1 MSTLSIP
8 AKLPMLK
15 THSAR
20 NNRLARGMAR
30 GLTCFAATLMLAGVV
45 LGITKPP
52 AESTEAAYRK
62 SIYVSL
68 LVGGGGLLWGLL
80 SFPRPL
86 SAVSRDRAPLPTS
99 ETWTDWRN
107 FIVVRKVKESEEITS
122 FYLKPEDGQP
132 IPNFQPGQFLTI
144 RLNIP
149 GQARPVIRTY
159 SLSDYTPNSEYYRLS
174 IKREPA
180 PKGTD
185 VPPGLAS
192 NFMHD
197 HVTEGTVIPAKPPN
211 GKFVLDVTRSL
222 PAVFISNGVGITP
235 MISMAKAITH
245 HQRDRHF
252 WFLHGARDGRFHAF
266 RQEVDAIAKQNVHA
280 QVHYR
285 YSRPQLADEGRYHST
300 GYIDAALLQQ
310 QVLPEI
316 EKIYGSTEAEYF
328 LCGSPAFMQSL
339 RAGLA
344 TLGVPDSRVLYES
357 FGPEK
362 RLAPVS
368 EPASAVEPN
377 QQGSE
382 IVFSQSGETF
392 TWHPE
397 DGTIL
402 EFAESR
408 GLNPAY
414 SCRQGICLTCMCRL
428 QEGEVEYD
436 SPPIG
441 TPDEG
446 SVLICV
452 AKPKTSRVTLE
463 L

>member
-1 MSTLSIP
+1 
-8 AKLPMLK
+8 MLEAY
-15 THSAR
+15 SAQ
-20 NNRLARGMAR
+20 NNRLARGMAA
-30 GLTCFAATLMLAGVV
+30 GFTCFAATILLAGVG

-62 SIYVSL
+62 SIYASL
-68 LVGGGGLLWGLL
+68 LATGGGVLWGLL
-80 SFPRPL
+80 SPTRPH
-86 SAVSRDRAPLPTS
+86 SVTSHNRASVSISD
-99 ETWTDWRN
+99 TWIDWRN
-107 FIVVRKVKESEEITS
+107 FVVVRKVKESEEITS

-132 IPNFQPGQFLTI
+132 IPTFQPGQFLTI

-159 SLSDYTPNSEYYRLS
+159 SLSDYTPDDEYYRLS

-180 PKGTD
+180 PKGAD

-192 NFMHD
+192 NFMHN

-211 GKFVLDVTRSL
+211 GKFVVNVARSL
-222 PAVFISNGVGITP
+222 PVVFISNGVGITP

-245 HQRDRHF
+245 HNRNRHF
-252 WFLHGARDGRFHAF
+252 WFLHGTRDSRFHAF
-266 RQEVDAIAKQNVHA
+266 RQEIDAIVKQNPNAHL
-280 QVHYR
+280 HYR
-285 YSRPQLADEGRYHST
+285 YSRPQLADEGLYHSA
-300 GYIDAALLQQ
+300 GYIDTALIQQ

-339 RAGLA
+339 QTGLA
-344 TLGVPDSRVLYES
+344 ALGVPDSRVFYES

-362 RLAPVS
+362 RLVAVSAPVVAGDAKQ
-368 EPASAVEPN
+368 E
-377 QQGSE
+377 SE
-382 IVFSQSGETF
+382 IVFSQAGETF

-402 EFAESR
+402 EFAESK
-408 GLNPAY
+408 GLNPPY
-414 SCRQGICLTCMCRL
+414 SCRQGICLTCMCRI
-428 QEGEVEYD
+428 QAGEVEYD
-436 SPPIG
+436 APPIG
-441 TPDEG
+441 TPDQG
-446 SVLICV
+446 SVLICI